1 MKNVDLHGVINVLTN
16 NRGCKHFPMSKLI
29 GSGNTKVPST
39 TAIFN
44 MSPAS
49 CCPSFKLGLC
59 KAYSP
64 DGKHVCYALKCER
77 SYRPDVLPYRIEQ
90 MKLWKNIT
98 AEEFFFQFICINDQK
113 AYKGK
118 PWDKLRFNEAG
129 DFHSQEC
136 LDKADTIASYL
147 NRYGIKSYCYT
158 HRSDLDYSKLRNL
171 IVSGSNFQK
180 AGIPN
185 TFKMVEDLKDKPK
198 GWSVCAGDCRICDK
212 CSKRG
217 NKIVVK
223 RH

>member
-1 MKNVDLHGVINVLTN
+1 MKSVDLHGVINVLTN

-29 GSGNTKVPST
+29 TSGNTKVPST

-49 CCPSFKLGLC
+49 CCPSLKLGLC
-59 KAYSP
+59 KAYAP
-64 DGKHVCYALKCER
+64 NGKHVCYALKGER
-77 SYRPDVLPYRIEQ
+77 SYQPEVLPYRIKQ
-90 MKLWKNIT
+90 MNFWKNIT

-118 PWDKLRFNEAG
+118 PWDKLRFNESG

-136 LDKADTIASYL
+136 VDKADKIASYL
-147 NRYGIKSYCYT
+147 SRYGIKTYCYT
-158 HRSDLDYSKLRNL
+158 HRSDLDFSRVRHL
-171 IVSGSNFQK
+171 IISGSNFEK
-180 AGIPN
+180 SGITN
-185 TFKMVEDLKDKPK
+185 TFRMVEDISEKPK
-198 GWSVCAGDCRICDK
+198 GWSVCSGDCRICDK

-217 NKIVVK
+217 NKIVIK